1 MPETDTR
8 TASTAEHPN
17 PHDTVAAALPV
28 VLVPGL
34 NNSAGTWRDVLAAL
48 PEDVTGIA
56 VDCPP
61 LPDIGAVADAL
72 LADLPERFVAVGH
85 SFGGYVV
92 TAMLAHRPERVAG
105 LVLVNTGDNAD
116 TPQQAAGRIARS
128 REVAAGDEAAYEAF
142 AMGLAARAYHPDHAG
157 DEKLLADRL
166 TGVREY
172 GSKRYAQHLLA
183 CANRPDRSALL
194 AGTDVPILVLTA
206 DHDQV
211 VPGEAQAEMARRIGA
226 QQRIVPTSGHMLP
239 AEQPAAVAD
248 AIAAFARQVAVAR

>member
-8 TASTAEHPN
+8 TASTAGHRN
-17 PHDTVAAALPV
+17 PHDPAAAVLPV

-34 NNSAGTWRDVLAAL
+34 NNSAGTWRDVLAAF

-61 LPDIGAVADAL
+61 LPDVDAVADAL

-92 TAMLAHRPERVAG
+92 MAMLARQPGRVAG

-116 TPQQAAGRIARS
+116 NSEQAAARIARS
-128 REVAAGDEAAYEAF
+128 REVAAGDEAGYEAF
-142 AMGLAARAYHPDHAG
+142 AMGLAARAYHPEHTG

-166 TGVREY
+166 SGVREY
-172 GSKRYAQHLLA
+172 GAKRYVQHLIA
-183 CANRPDRSALL
+183 CANRPDRAALL

-211 VPGEAQAEMARRIGA
+211 VPTDMQTEMAERIGA
-226 QQRIVPTSGHMLP
+226 RQRIVPTSGHMLP

-248 AIAAFARQVAVAR
+248 AITEFARRAATR

>member
-8 TASTAEHPN
+8 APRTTGHPTS
-17 PHDTVAAALPV
+17 DTTVTV
-28 VLVPGL
+28 VFVPGL
-34 NNSAGTWRDVLAAL
+34 NNSASSWRDVLATL
-48 PEDVTGIA
+48 PEDVAGIA

-61 LPDIGAVADAL
+61 LPDVDAVADAL
-72 LADLPERFVAVGH
+72 LVDLPERFVAVGH

-92 TAMLAHRPERVAG
+92 MAMLARRPERIAG

-116 TPQQAAGRIARS
+116 TPEQAAGRIARS
-128 REVAAGDEAAYEAF
+128 REVAAADEAAYEAF

-172 GSKRYAQHLLA
+172 GSKRYVQHLIA

-194 AGTDVPILVLTA
+194 AGTDVPLLVLTA

-211 VPGEAQAEMARRIGA
+211 VPGEAQTEMAERIGA
-226 QQRIVPTSGHMLP
+226 RQRIVPTSGHMLP

-248 AIAAFARQVAVAR
+248 AIGEFARRAATR